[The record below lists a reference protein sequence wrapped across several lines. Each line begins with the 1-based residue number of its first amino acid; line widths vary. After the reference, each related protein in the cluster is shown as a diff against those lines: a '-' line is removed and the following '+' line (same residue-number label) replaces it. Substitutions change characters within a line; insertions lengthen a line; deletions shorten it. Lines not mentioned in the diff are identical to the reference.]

1 MRLWLGADAASDI
14 VMCVGVVERVGARLA
29 RNSGCGGVG
38 ATTATS
44 AAAST
49 GSASLSGA
57 AGRVEVLAD
66 PVELPVTLPA
76 ALLHEVE
83 EHATVLL
90 VVGLVEEVE
99 RAHVLEVLG
108 ELVRVALAEHLDGRV
123 AFRVAYLLVALLER
137 VRLEAL
143 PRQRAAQEVHEHVPE
158 RLQVVASTLL
168 LAQVR
173 VDAHV
178 ARRARQRLVLAVRD
192 VFVRL
197 RVDVRLRQAEVDY
210 VDDV

>member
-1 MRLWLGADAASDI
+1 MRLWLSANAASDI

-29 RNSGCGGVG
+29 RDSGGSGVG

-44 AAAST
+44 AATST

-66 PVELPVTLPA
+66 PVELPVALPA

-83 EHATVLL
+83 EHAAVLL

-123 AFRVAYLLVALLER
+123 ALRVAYLLVALLER
-137 VRLEAL
+137 VGLEAL

-158 RLQVVASTLL
+158 RLQVVAPTLL
-168 LAQVR
+168 LTQVR

-178 ARRARQRLVLAVRD
+178 TRRARQRLVLAVRD